1 MCGIPSVVEF
11 TKTMSPAT
19 ESAMQMWPFL
29 SVAIPEIDWRVTVVF
44 KDPEKA
50 AKKNQKFQLF
60 QAQVSVYCAGLVFI
74 GGLNFTM
81 HSIRHL
87 LRYSAGLN
95 FAVQLLRR
103 LYILARGLTWSAKS
117 QFTTARLYRNCKFY
131 SAGIHTRIIRHFCG
145 TLSNSHN
152 VFRRQ
157 SKSVVSERLQT
168 GVAG

>member
-87 LRYSAGLN
+87 LRL
-95 FAVQLLRR
+95 QRR
-103 LYILARGLTWSAKS
+103 S
-117 QFTTARLYRNCKFY
+117 QFCGAATAQVIHTCARPYMVRQVSVYDSAIINCKFY